1 MISIDRN
8 KQSVTIM
15 FDDLLTSFQALA
27 DIFHGKD
34 SLEDFTVDNAN
45 GDSFTLKIRVSK
57 GGVAADGTKIC
68 GIVSE
73 VKILKAIQN
82 KGPFSF
88 WLFVLPKYTFET
100 FDRKFSAQFLGE

>member
-45 GDSFTLKIRVSK
+45 GDSFTLKMRIARAATTSDGIRV
-57 GGVAADGTKIC
+57 C